1 MVDNAKLIGLFVA
14 RTFEENNLNFI
25 HAMQNLGQ
33 KEGHKLVIFSLDTTD
48 PVAVDRTV
56 AEMELCSLSEYLS
69 LDAFVILGETIKNRD
84 LIDGIA
90 GIARRRRIPCFCLDR
105 EAGDCYPIRHDYTS
119 GFEEMVRHVVED
131 HGARHVNMLAGFHD
145 HAISEDRVQV
155 YRKVLEDNG
164 IAFEE
169 ERVGYGQFWDVPA
182 RKEMERFLRSAL
194 PMPEAIVC
202 ANDVMALVACNV
214 LEEAGY
220 QVPEDVIVTGFDGVN
235 DGKYYRPVLATCA
248 PDYEGAVWFI
258 FDKIEEWRETGQIR
272 PEAYSI
278 RYFLRK
284 NESCGCPA
292 AGKVNR
298 NEIIR
303 GLSESLG
310 DCAWHT
316 HAMNEM
322 MTSALPL
329 RSMHDLA
336 QILPDTAYIWRNDFR
351 YAAVKEELFEDMEV
365 NGRYR
370 SMVTLMCGGDGKFK
384 ESGEHF
390 PIEKWFDILNAQEDS
405 WEIILIRVL
414 NAGKTAYGYSI
425 DGFHTLN
432 QRDVQRCDEFGM
444 FLSNAINLVLQNQ
457 QLDTLKQNLLRANKE
472 LAKLSELDAMTEL
485 YNRRGFYKHFLR
497 MLSETKRKYAVL
509 VSVDMNRLK
518 HINDTYGHA
527 EGDFAICT
535 LAHGVKAICGKEAVC
550 ARFGGD
556 EFDSIVFVDDVTEL
570 TEGILG
576 QRLQEYIDRTEGVDQ
591 KPYRITASIGVVV
604 RERSRDLNIE
614 QMIGE
619 ADTLMYRNKKKNR

>member
-1 MVDNAKLIGLFVA
+1 MEKDTKLIGLFVA

-25 HAMQNLGQ
+25 HALHDLGAG
-33 KEGHKLVIFSLDTTD
+33 EGYKLVIFSLDTT
-48 PVAVDRTV
+48 VEAGVDSTP
-56 AEMELCSLSEYLS
+56 AEEELCGLAEYLP
-69 LDAFVILGETIKNRD
+69 LEAFIILGETIKNRD
-84 LIDGIA
+84 LIEEVA
-90 GIARRRRIPCFCLDR
+90 GIARRRRIPCFCMDR
-105 EAGDCYPIRHDYTS
+105 EAGGCYPIRHDYTS
-119 GFEEMVRHVVED
+119 GFEEMVRHVVEE
-131 HGARHVNMLAGFHD
+131 HGARRVNMLAGFQG
-145 HAISEDRVQV
+145 HALSEDRVKV

-164 IAFEE
+164 IVFEP
-169 ERVGYGQFWDVPA
+169 ERVGYGQFWDIPA
-182 RKEMERFLRSAL
+182 RKEMERFLRSDL

-202 ANDVMALVACNV
+202 ANDAMALVACNI

-220 QVPEDVIVTGFDGVN
+220 RVPEDVIVTGFDSVN

-258 FDKIEEWRETGQIR
+258 LDKVQEWRQTGQIR
-272 PEAYSI
+272 PETFSI
-278 RYFLRK
+278 RYNMEK
-284 NESCGCPA
+284 NQSCGCPA

-303 GLSESLG
+303 GLADSLG

-316 HAMNEM
+316 HAMNELL
-322 MTSALPL
+322 TSALPL
-329 RSMHDLA
+329 RSLRDLA
-336 QILPDTAYIWRNDFR
+336 QILPDTEYIWRNYFR
-351 YAAVKEELFEDMEV
+351 YAAVKEELIEGTEV
-365 NGRYR
+365 NGKYH
-370 SMVTLMCGGDGKFK
+370 SMVTLMCGGDGRFQ

-390 PIEKWFDILNAQEDS
+390 PIEKWFDVLNAQEDN
-405 WEIILIRVL
+405 WEIILVRVL
-414 NAGKTAYGYSI
+414 NAGKTVYGYSV
-425 DGFHTLN
+425 DGFHN
-432 QRDVQRCDEFGM
+432 IHQRDVQRCDEFSM

-457 QLDTLKQNLLRANKE
+457 QLDCLKQNLLKANKE
-472 LAKLSELDAMTEL
+472 LANLSELDAMTEL
-485 YNRRGFYKHFLR
+485 YNRRGFYKHFSR

-570 TEGILG
+570 TEEILG